1 MQIQINA
8 KTMVPKIKYALDA
21 IEYVTKRQIYKNSL
35 KMPKGQSES
44 VDWIEGQTMKKKKR

>member
-21 IEYVTKRQIYKNSL
+21 IEYVTNRQINKKSL
-35 KMPKGQSES
+35 KMPKGN
-44 VDWIEGQTMKKKKR
+44 RNL